1 MAVIER
7 ADAPQTAQHVG
18 EVAAENATIGVQLVD
33 HDIAKVGE
41 QLHPAGVMGQHAG
54 VQHVGVGDD
63 DVAGL
68 ADRLA
73 GADRRVT
80 VVRVGLEIDLHLTD
94 EAVKLGQLILR
105 QRLGRKQV
113 ERSGLRV
120 LEHRL

>member
-1 MAVIER
+1 
-7 ADAPQTAQHVG
+7 
-18 EVAAENATIGVQLVD
+18 
-33 HDIAKVGE
+33 
-41 QLHPAGVMGQHAG
+41 MGQHAG